1 MDITS
6 IILIVAIIG
15 AGIMLFVPE
24 KKDNPLSRLEEFSGQ
39 KKDEKNKTQSAMKT
53 IEDEELQKSFF
64 ERIIKPV
71 LTGMAN
77 LLSKRSKTDTASQLK
92 KELAQAGNPGGLT
105 ATEFSILK
113 VILIVVPAPVFAG
126 LCTVFGVPI
135 KVLGM
140 GSLIIFVLCFL
151 GPRIYLQRLVEG
163 RKYSIQKGLPDCLDL
178 LCVSVEAGLGFDI
191 ALSKLVTKFKG
202 AIAEEL
208 KIVLSEMQMGRT
220 RKEALKSMADKMD
233 VPDLSAFVSAIVQA
247 DQLGVSVSKVLKIQ
261 SAQARLKKRQRAE
274 EMAMQ
279 APVKMLFPMV
289 GCIFPTIMVV
299 LLGGVVFEFIKN
311 FPS

>member
-1 MDITS
+1 MDLTS
-6 IILIVAIIG
+6 IILVVAIIG
-15 AGIMLFVPE
+15 AGVMLFMPQ
-24 KKDNPLSRLEEFSGQ
+24 KKDTPLSRLEEFSGQ
-39 KKDEKNKTQSAMKT
+39 KKDGKEKAPVSLSN

-71 LTGMAN
+71 LTGVAN
-77 LLSKRSKTDTASQLK
+77 ALSKRKKTDTASELK

-105 ATEFSILK
+105 ATEFQVLK
-113 VILIVVPAPVFAG
+113 VILMLVPAPAFAL
-126 LCTVFGVPI
+126 LCAVLGVPL
-135 KVLGM
+135 KVGLF
-140 GSLIIFVLCFL
+140 GSVIIFMMCFL
-151 GPRIYLQRLVEG
+151 GPRIYLQRLVAS

-191 ALSKLVTKFKG
+191 ALSKLVNKFKG
-202 AIAEEL
+202 AISEEL

-220 RKEALKSMADKMD
+220 RKEALKAMADKMD
-233 VPDLSAFVSAIVQA
+233 VADLTAFVSAIVQA
-247 DQLGVSVSKVLKIQ
+247 DQLGVSVAKVLKIQ

-311 FPS
+311 FPK